1 MSRRHTERRNEVK
14 SHVRDRTYDALQ
26 LYMQVHG
33 QESVSAAVNRIL
45 EQHLFGA
52 VGVLSTPMVAM
63 LPAPQADVMSGPAHS
78 GPRSVP

>member
-52 VGVLSTPMVAM
+52 VGVLPASMAAI
-63 LPAPQADVMSGPAHS
+63 LPGPLLDVRSGPAHS
-78 GPRSVP
+78 GPRSAP

>member
-1 MSRRHTERRNEVK
+1 MTRRHNERRNEVK

-52 VGVLSTPMVAM
+52 VGTLPPPMVGI
-63 LPAPQADVMSGPAHS
+63 LPAPPRDVRSDSAQF
-78 GPRSVP
+78 GPRSAP